1 MSSSFSAYRNPN
13 SNRSN
18 SVNDDGSKDLKS
30 NIRESRW
37 IQPEQWQSPE
47 IEEKFQK
54 GVIDFSEVLGMLQQL
69 GIKVQKFELDKIL
82 EKHDKNKDGKL
93 TKEEFEDL
101 YLKLRAE
108 KDPGSTWNKNVKPTA
123 GAVDRFV
130 TKKDVSDDVNAN
142 SSPVEKQ
149 QDASGPYH
157 SVLVEERVWTANWLN
172 QHLADDP
179 YLKLRTN
186 PIDSQDAHALYKRC
200 QDGILLCKL
209 INIAVPKTIDERA
222 INLNF
227 SKQDIFRQSEN
238 LELAINSARGIGCKV
253 VNIHPENISKGV
265 PHLVMGLLWQIIRI
279 QLTSEINL
287 KHFPGLV
294 LLLRDGE
301 TPEDLLKLSP
311 EELLL
316 RWFNYQ
322 LQRSQYKG
330 KPVTNFS
337 GDIKNSEAYTYLL
350 NVIAPGNTKP
360 PLTLNPLNETDL
372 RRRAELML
380 QESDKIKARA
390 HITPDDVVKGNPR
403 LNFAF
408 VANLFNTYPA
418 LDLPTEKVPEP
429 GIVIEETREEKT
441 YRNFINSLGIEPHVN
456 YLYSDLCDG
465 LIILQLYDIIRPNT
479 VDWSKIYKTFNA
491 IKERF
496 QKLNNCNYAVD
507 YAKEPLNFKITGIGG
522 ADILEGNKTL
532 TLGLVWQI
540 MRAYTLS
547 ILQKL
552 AKSTKPI
559 ADKDII
565 NWANEKLKSANKK
578 TVLTSFHDQ
587 ALSDSMLICDLIDAI
602 KPGSIQYHLLKT
614 TETPEAKMDNALYAI
629 SMARKIGARIYALP
643 DDIVETKQKMLL
655 TVFACLMAS
664 DMLAPKN

>member
-1 MSSSFSAYRNPN
+1 MASFNAYRNQNPN
-13 SNRSN
+13 RLN
-18 SVNDDGSKDLKS
+18 SISDDGSNDLKN

-37 IQPEQWQSPE
+37 IQPEQWQLPE
-47 IEEKFQK
+47 VQQTFQQ
-54 GVIDFSEVLGMLQQL
+54 GVIDFSEVHGMLQQL
-69 GIKVQKFELDKIL
+69 GIKVQKFELPKIL
-82 EKHDKNKDGKL
+82 EEHDKNKDGKL

-108 KDPGSTWNKNVKPTA
+108 KDPGSTWNKTVKPTA
-123 GAVDRFV
+123 GGVDRFI
-130 TKKDVSDDVNAN
+130 TKTTDNTDSNASN
-142 SSPVEKQ
+142 VEQKQ
-149 QDASGPYH
+149 EAQGPYH

-172 QHLADDP
+172 QFLADDAH
-179 YLKLRTN
+179 LNLRTN
-186 PIDSQDAHALYKRC
+186 PIDSQDPQGLYKRC

-222 INLNF
+222 INLNL

-253 VNIHPENISKGV
+253 VNIHPENISKAV
-265 PHLVMGLLWQIIRI
+265 PHIIMGLLWQIIRI

-287 KHFPGLV
+287 KHVPGLI

-301 TPEDLLKLSP
+301 TVEDLLKLSP

-330 KPVTNFS
+330 KAVSNFS
-337 GDIKNSEAYTYLL
+337 GDIKSSEAYTYLL
-350 NVIAPGNTKP
+350 NVIAPANTKP
-360 PLTLNPLNETDL
+360 ALTLNPLNENDL
-372 RRRAELML
+372 RQRAELML
-380 QESDKIKARA
+380 KESDKIKARA

-408 VANLFNTYPA
+408 VANLFNTYPS
-418 LDLPTEKVPEP
+418 LDLPTEKVLQPDL
-429 GIVIEETREEKT
+429 VIEETREEKT
-441 YRNFINSLGIEPHVN
+441 YRNFINSLGLEPHVN

-479 VDWSKIYKTFNA
+479 VDWSKIYKTFSP

-496 QKLNNCNYAVD
+496 QKLNNCNFAVD
-507 YAKEPLNFKITGIGG
+507 YAKEPLHFKITGIGG
-522 ADILEGNKTL
+522 SNILEGNKTL

-552 AKSTKPI
+552 AKSNTPI

-565 NWANEKLKSANKK
+565 NWANDKLKNANKK
-578 TVLTSFHDQ
+578 TFLNSFQDQ
-587 ALSDSMLICDLIDAI
+587 SLSDSMLICDLIDAI

-614 TETPEAKMDNALYAI
+614 SGTADAKMDNALYAI
-629 SMARKIGARIYALP
+629 SMARKIGARVYALP
-643 DDIVETKQKMLL
+643 EDIVETKQKMLL

-664 DMLAPKN
+664 DMLGMKN

>member
-1 MSSSFSAYRNPN
+1 MASFNAYRNQNPN
-13 SNRSN
+13 RLN
-18 SVNDDGSKDLKS
+18 SISDDGSNDLKN

-37 IQPEQWQSPE
+37 IQPEQWQLPE
-47 IEEKFQK
+47 VQQTFQQ
-54 GVIDFSEVLGMLQQL
+54 GVIDFSEVHGMLQQL
-69 GIKVQKFELDKIL
+69 GIKVQKFELPKIL
-82 EKHDKNKDGKL
+82 EEHDKNKDGKL

-108 KDPGSTWNKNVKPTA
+108 KDPGSTWNKTVKPTA
-123 GAVDRFV
+123 GGVDRFI
-130 TKKDVSDDVNAN
+130 TKTTDNTDSNA
-142 SSPVEKQ
+142 STVEQKQ
-149 QDASGPYH
+149 EAQGPYH

-172 QHLADDP
+172 QFLADDAH
-179 YLKLRTN
+179 LNLRTN
-186 PIDSQDAHALYKRC
+186 PIDSQDPQGLYKRC

-222 INLNF
+222 INLNL

-253 VNIHPENISKGV
+253 VNIHPENISKAV
-265 PHLVMGLLWQIIRI
+265 PHIIMGLLWQIIRI

-287 KHFPGLV
+287 KHVPGLI

-301 TPEDLLKLSP
+301 TVEDLLKLSP

-330 KPVTNFS
+330 KAVSNFS
-337 GDIKNSEAYTYLL
+337 GDIKSSEAYTYLL
-350 NVIAPGNTKP
+350 NVIAPANTKP
-360 PLTLNPLNETDL
+360 ALTLNPLNENDL
-372 RRRAELML
+372 RQRAELML
-380 QESDKIKARA
+380 KESDKIKARA

-408 VANLFNTYPA
+408 VANLFNTYPS
-418 LDLPTEKVPEP
+418 LDLPTEKVLQPDL
-429 GIVIEETREEKT
+429 VIEETREEKT
-441 YRNFINSLGIEPHVN
+441 YRNFINSLGLEPHVN

-479 VDWSKIYKTFNA
+479 VDWSKIYKTFSP

-496 QKLNNCNYAVD
+496 QKLNNCNFAVD
-507 YAKEPLNFKITGIGG
+507 YAKEPLHFKITGIGG
-522 ADILEGNKTL
+522 SNILEGNKTL

-552 AKSTKPI
+552 AKSNTPI

-565 NWANEKLKSANKK
+565 NWANDKLKNANKK
-578 TVLTSFHDQ
+578 TFLNSFQDQ
-587 ALSDSMLICDLIDAI
+587 SLSDSMLICDLIDAI

-614 TETPEAKMDNALYAI
+614 SGTADAKMDNALYAI
-629 SMARKIGARIYALP
+629 SMARKIGARVYALP
-643 DDIVETKQKMLL
+643 EDIVETKQKMLL

-664 DMLAPKN
+664 DMLGMKN